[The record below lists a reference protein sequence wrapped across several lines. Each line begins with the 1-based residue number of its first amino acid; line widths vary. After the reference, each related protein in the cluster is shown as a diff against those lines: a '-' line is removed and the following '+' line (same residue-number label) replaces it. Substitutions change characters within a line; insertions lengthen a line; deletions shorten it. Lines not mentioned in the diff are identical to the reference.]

1 MTALIDAEPTADA
14 APRRPSALT
23 RMFRFSRNNKSIVAG
38 ALIVAFIALVAIFAP
53 VLSPYS
59 PTKGAPL
66 ERLQG
71 IGSPGH
77 ILGAD
82 QQGRDMLS
90 RLMWGSRSSLAIAVV
105 PLTIAGIIG
114 LVLGAIAGYVGGL
127 AETLIMRS
135 MDVVFGL
142 PPILLAIAIA
152 ATLGPGLGNL
162 IISLTIVLL
171 PPMTRVTFQV
181 VTTLKEQPYVEA
193 AKVAGASSRQIIIDQ
208 ILPNSLAPVLAYAT
222 SLAGAMVVFG
232 AGISFIGLGIQPPQ
246 ADWGRMIND
255 GREVLDLHPH
265 VSTLPGLAIFLLA
278 AGFNFLGDGMRDV
291 LDPRMRM

>member
-1 MTALIDAEPTADA
+1 MAALIDAENTAQA
-14 APRRPSALT
+14 APRRPSGMLRAL
-23 RMFRFSRNNKSIVAG
+23 RFARNHKSIVAG
-38 ALIVAFIALVAIFAP
+38 AAIVAFIAFIAIFAP

-71 IGSPGH
+71 IGAPGH

-82 QQGRDMLS
+82 QQGRDVLS
-90 RLMWGSRSSLAIAVV
+90 RLMWGARSSLIIALV
-105 PLTIAGIIG
+105 PLTLAGIIG
-114 LVLGAIAGYVGGL
+114 LALGSIAGYLGKIP
-127 AETLIMRS
+127 ETLIMRS
-135 MDVVFGL
+135 VDVVFGL
-142 PPILLAIAIA
+142 PPILLAIAVA

-181 VTTLKEQPYVEA
+181 VTALKEQPYVEA

-208 ILPNSLAPVLAYAT
+208 ILPNSLAPVLAYGT

-255 GREVLDLHPH
+255 GREVLDLYPH
-265 VSTLPGLAIFLLA
+265 VSTLPGVAIFVLA
-278 AGFNFLGDGMRDV
+278 AGFNFLGDGMRDL